1 MSDENEYVPYG
12 RLLEFLASILFVG
25 ILFAVLSGPYRS
37 SAAEECP
44 PYWQCTPKGDWNH
57 PNCKCWD
64 SK

>member
-1 MSDENEYVPYG
+1 MKELIA
-12 RLLEFLASILFVG
+12 LLLVC
-25 ILFAVLSGPYRS
+25 
-37 SAAEECP
+37 AAACP